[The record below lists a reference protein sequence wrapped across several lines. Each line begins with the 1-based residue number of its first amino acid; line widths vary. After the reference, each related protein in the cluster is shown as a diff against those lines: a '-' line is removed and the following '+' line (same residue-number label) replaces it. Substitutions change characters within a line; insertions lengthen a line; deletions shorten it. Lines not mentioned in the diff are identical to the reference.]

1 MTEMGQRKEKGM
13 QGAIADAIAE
23 DWGCVQAM
31 WVALETGEGK
41 ETSTGSQKGQCLLAT

>member
-1 MTEMGQRKEKGM
+1 MTEMGQGKEKGT
-13 QGAIADAIAE
+13 QGAIADAIVE

-41 ETSTGSQKGQCLLAT
+41 ETSTGSQKGHCLLAT